1 MFPDMKKLLIC
12 QDRKQGQCITADSE
26 PFQIYLECHLYIPEL
41 IKDE

>member
-26 PFQIYLECHLYIPEL
+26 PYQIYLDMSFVHPRAH
-41 IKDE
+41 KR